1 MAANVSDQQS
11 IDRAFALHRNGQ
23 YAEAEAQYRALLVV
37 VPEEPRALSLLGTLC
52 LQTGRPGEAIDLLRQ
67 AAGLQPG
74 DAATHA
80 NLGLAL
86 LERGDHVAAL
96 ASCDRALAVAP
107 AYPEALNNRG
117 NALAGLGRTE
127 EALASYERALVLRR
141 DNVDAHYNRGRMLEE
156 LHRGGEAVDAYARV
170 LELQPHHVDALFRA
184 ANLLLGQ
191 GRAED
196 AVDHYDRLLE
206 LRPNAATVLSN
217 RGNALLALGNLE
229 EALTSYERA
238 LAAAPGLAEGYNN
251 LGNVLHMLGRNDE
264 ALAACSRAIALRPDF
279 AEAYNNRG
287 SVLVALA
294 RPEEALTDL
303 ERAIALRP
311 RFAEAH
317 ANRGNALSE
326 LHRYGQASASFAR
339 SVELD
344 PDYAGAYRG
353 RGTMLMDLQQYGKAL
368 ADYDRA
374 IALDP
379 RHAFALGNRAF
390 ALRMLGRPEE
400 ACRDLTRVLELSPK
414 HPYAEGGRLHFQLQ
428 CCDWTDLEQRIEQV
442 RSSLRAGNGAAL
454 PFHFLGIS
462 ASPAE
467 QLDCARAFAKAE
479 RIEASTAAGATAP
492 CRHGRVRVAYL
503 SADLHEHATAY
514 LTAELFERHDRRRFE
529 VFGVSY
535 GQDDG
540 SPMRDRLRR
549 AFDRFVDAR
558 EMNDREVAE
567 WMRAQEIDIAVDLKG
582 YTADARTG
590 ILMHRPAPVQ
600 VNYLGYPGTLGLPY
614 IDYIVADAFLIPA
627 GDERWYSEKVVRLP
641 DSYQVNDS
649 RRAIDDHTPSRA
661 DLGLPEHGFVFCC
674 FNNSYKILPDV
685 FAVWMRLLAGVPG
698 SVLWLLADN
707 EAAMRNLRREAARR
721 GIAPERLVFAPR
733 AKLGAHLA
741 RQRRADLFF
750 DTLPCNAHTTASDA
764 LWTGLPVLTCA
775 GSTFAGR
782 VAGSLL
788 HAAGLGALVT
798 HTLEDYEALARTLAT
813 TPTLLT
819 SLRAKLARERN
830 GCALFDVSRFTRNIE
845 SAYLTMHARS
855 QAGLAPE
862 DFDVRP
868 DAAMPG
874 NAR

>member
-1 MAANVSDQQS
+1 M
-11 IDRAFALHRNGQ
+11 
-23 YAEAEAQYRALLVV
+23 
-37 VPEEPRALSLLGTLC
+37 
-52 LQTGRPGEAIDLLRQ
+52 
-67 AAGLQPG
+67 
-74 DAATHA
+74 
-80 NLGLAL
+80 
-86 LERGDHVAAL
+86 
-96 ASCDRALAVAP
+96 
-107 AYPEALNNRG
+107 
-117 NALAGLGRTE
+117 
-127 EALASYERALVLRR
+127 
-141 DNVDAHYNRGRMLEE
+141 
-156 LHRGGEAVDAYARV
+156 
-170 LELQPHHVDALFRA
+170 
-184 ANLLLGQ
+184 
-191 GRAED
+191 
-196 AVDHYDRLLE
+196 
-206 LRPNAATVLSN
+206 
-217 RGNALLALGNLE
+217 
-229 EALTSYERA
+229 
-238 LAAAPGLAEGYNN
+238 
-251 LGNVLHMLGRNDE
+251 
-264 ALAACSRAIALRPDF
+264 
-279 AEAYNNRG
+279 
-287 SVLVALA
+287 ALA
-294 RPEEALTDL
+294 RPEEALADL

-326 LHRYGQASASFAR
+326 LRRYGQASASFAR

-344 PDYAGAYRG
+344 PDYAGAYCG

-400 ACRDLTRVLELSPK
+400 ACRDLTRVLELSPR

-428 CCDWTDLEQRIEQV
+428 CCDWTDLEQRIVQV
-442 RSSLRAGNGAAL
+442 RSSLRAGNEAAL
-454 PFHFLGIS
+454 PFHFLGMS

-467 QLDCARAFAKAE
+467 QLDCARVFAKAE
-479 RIEASTAAGATAP
+479 RIEAPTAAGATGTH
-492 CRHGRVRVAYL
+492 RHDRVRVAYL
-503 SADLHEHATAY
+503 SADFHEHATAY

-614 IDYIVADAFLIPA
+614 IDYIVADAFVIPI
-627 GDERWYSEKVVRLP
+627 GDERWYSERVVRLP

-661 DLGLPEHGFVFCC
+661 DLGLPGDGFVFCC

-685 FAVWMRLLAGVPG
+685 FTVWMRLLASVPG

-707 EAAMRNLRREAARR
+707 EAVTRNLRREAARR

-733 AKLGAHLA
+733 AKLDAHLA
-741 RQRRADLFF
+741 RQRRADLFL

-764 LWTGLPVLTCA
+764 LWAGLPVLTCA

-788 HAAGLGALVT
+788 HAAGLGTLVT
-798 HTLEDYEALARTLAT
+798 HTLEDYEALALTLAT
-813 TPTLLT
+813 TPTLLA

-830 GCALFDVSRFTRNIE
+830 GCALVRRPALCTQHRERLRED
-845 SAYLTMHARS
+845 ARA
-855 QAGLAPE
+855 Q
-862 DFDVRP
+862 
-868 DAAMPG
+868 PG
-874 NAR
+874 GT